1 MQLVILRKKKNEK
14 LESQMSESDLIL
26 RTEKVSKSFGGIK
39 AVDEVTLGVKRGT
52 ITGLIGPNGSG
63 KSTLFNLISGTEGK
77 FGGSVFFDGRKINRM
92 PPHKIFNLGL
102 GRTFQTPRLFTG
114 MTVLENTM
122 LGGKQQKGENPLNAL
137 IHNMWESQELELAK
151 TVRDQ
156 LSALEIGQ
164 LYDKLS
170 SEISGGQMKLLQLA
184 NALMGEPKMLLLDEP
199 TAGVAPR
206 LAQDIFA
213 SIEKQCKEKGT
224 TFFIIEHRLQVL
236 FRHVE
241 HVFVMHQGRMIA
253 EGKPDE
259 IVKNQDVI
267 DAYLGA

>member
-1 MQLVILRKKKNEK
+1 VTQKSGGVILE
-14 LESQMSESDLIL
+14 LEN
-26 RTEKVSKSFGGIK
+26 VSKAFGPIK
-39 AVDEVTLGVKRGT
+39 AVDGVSLSVKTGS

-77 FGGSVFFDGRKINRM
+77 FRGTVSFDGNKINGL
-92 PPHKIFNLGL
+92 PPHKIFELGL
-102 GRTFQTPRLFTG
+102 GRTFQTPRLFAG
-114 MTVLENTM
+114 MTVLENAM
-122 LGGKQQKGENPLNAL
+122 LSAKNQKGEDPMIAPFWNK
-137 IHNMWESQELELAK
+137 WEAEETKLAQ
-151 TVRDQ
+151 RAQAQ
-156 LSALEIGQ
+156 LDALEISS
-164 LYDKLS
+164 LYDKPS

-184 NALMGEPKMLLLDEP
+184 NALMGDPKMLLLDEP

-236 FRHVE
+236 FKHVQR
-241 HVFVMHQGRMIA
+241 VFVMHQGRIIA
-253 EGKPDE
+253 EGSPEDV
-259 IVKNQDVI
+259 VKKQEVI